1 MNTRVQGGDPQ
12 RIVVL
17 NPKGGCGKTTLA
29 TNLASRYAQR
39 GSHPTLI
46 DCDPNGFSMRWLDK
60 RAPSRPAIHGMAAYA
75 DESDERDGPEPQ
87 IPADSRPVVID
98 LPGAIASENLHTYTH
113 LADSVLI
120 PIVPSEID
128 VYAASRFIA
137 ELLLDAQLDRR
148 ERKLAIVANRVR
160 THTKSYRMLQRF
172 LASLRIPMI
181 AALRDTQ
188 LFVHAASEGIG
199 IGEMPP
205 YLVRSDVA
213 DLDAVLAW
221 LDDWRVRQSESE
233 RDRRIDA
240 AFERDW
246 PLACDPDYAGGLKQ

>member
-1 MNTRVQGGDPQ
+1 MKMSAQSGGPQ

-39 GSHPTLI
+39 GAHPTLI
-46 DCDPNGFSMRWLDK
+46 DCDPQGFSMRWLDK
-60 RAPSRPAIHGMAAYA
+60 RARSRPAIYGLAAYG
-75 DESDERDGPEPQ
+75 DENDELDRPEPQ
-87 IPADSRPVVID
+87 LPTDGQPAIID
-98 LPGAIASENLHTYTH
+98 LPAAIASEDLHTYTH

-128 VYAASRFIA
+128 VHAASRFIA

-160 THTKSYRMLQRF
+160 AHTRSYRMLQRF
-172 LASLRIPMI
+172 LSSLRIPMI
-181 AALRDTQ
+181 ATLRDTQ
-188 LFVHAASEGIG
+188 YFVHAASEGIG

-205 YLVRSDVA
+205 HLVKNDVA

-221 LDDWRVRQSESE
+221 LDKWQA
-233 RDRRIDA
+233 RRLELARPRRFDA

-246 PLACDPDYAGGLKQ
+246 ELGPELGYGGWLKQ